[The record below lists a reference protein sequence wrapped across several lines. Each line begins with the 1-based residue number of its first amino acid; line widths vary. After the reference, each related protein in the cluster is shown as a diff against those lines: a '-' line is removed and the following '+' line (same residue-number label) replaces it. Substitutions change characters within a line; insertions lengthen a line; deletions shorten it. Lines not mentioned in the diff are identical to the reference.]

1 MDREAFESRVAACRG
16 RLMGIARR
24 YLPPDE
30 CEDAVQSAILSSWEH
45 LLQFEQENA
54 FEAWLTQILV
64 NQCRQTIRRRKKDEQ
79 AFRALQQQYDEVVY
93 LRGCREN
100 APVPRQAAPS
110 HSAYLAAAPSA
121 AAIDAGMWD
130 IDWFLKNRRASSIRM
145 NVADFK
151 SVYWISYSGR
161 YLEAE
166 VSDVRWASQSLDL
179 LATYSLTG
187 TDAEALTVHR
197 GCLGVDGVRH
207 DHIWIGDEILPIE
220 SWAQGKQ
227 AYTAV
232 YFDLM
237 VDGMRL
243 WRDPSY
249 PAHYADEPDA
259 WEGFAVGADVI
270 VSDSGVLVEA
280 ACNLFEIQ
288 SRRPIKDDPAYAYY
302 IEALYDHWSLVFPA
316 QDWQDA
322 LHAVLADSRLGLS
335 WGVQEHPF
343 QSPSMTEPVTAYG
356 YGTVITQ
363 ISPCLSTISR
373 NEWAPFWTI
382 KTASEHSDGWRSP

>member
-1 MDREAFESRVAACRG
+1 
-16 RLMGIARR
+16 
-24 YLPPDE
+24 
-30 CEDAVQSAILSSWEH
+30 
-45 LLQFEQENA
+45 
-54 FEAWLTQILV
+54 
-64 NQCRQTIRRRKKDEQ
+64 
-79 AFRALQQQYDEVVY
+79 
-93 LRGCREN
+93 
-100 APVPRQAAPS
+100 
-110 HSAYLAAAPSA
+110 
-121 AAIDAGMWD
+121 
-130 IDWFLKNRRASSIRM
+130 M
-145 NVADFK
+145 NVTDFK

-187 TDAEALTVHR
+187 TDAEALTVHS

-259 WEGFAVGADVI
+259 WEGLAVGADVI

-356 YGTVITQ
+356 YSTVITQ

-382 KTASEHSDGWRSP
+382 ETASEHSDGWRSP

>member
-30 CEDAVQSAILSSWEH
+30 DECEDAVQSAILSSWKH

-121 AAIDAGMWD
+121 AAIGAGMWD

-187 TDAEALTVHR
+187 TDAEALTVHS

-316 QDWQDA
+316 QDWQNA

-335 WGVQEHPF
+335 WGV
-343 QSPSMTEPVTAYG
+343 
-356 YGTVITQ
+356 
-363 ISPCLSTISR
+363 
-373 NEWAPFWTI
+373 
-382 KTASEHSDGWRSP
+382 